1 MQLFNSLRYWER
13 LMLTWK
19 CEWFSGMQENSTHT
33 QSFCLICI
41 FNKLCTRLR
50 DTIIYIHIAPNS
62 FCTIKCCV
70 LIGLST
76 ALINYFVWFIHQ
88 QAGVIIKCFFW
99 WRYITITTTRY
110 AVIQHVTTSAR
121 MLPLAEIATISKS
134 KNKII

>member
-33 QSFCLICI
+33 QSFYLVCI
-41 FNKLCTRLR
+41 FNKLCTRLL
-50 DTIIYIHIAPNS
+50 DTIIYVHIAPNS

-76 ALINYFVWFIHQ
+76 ALINYFVWFIYQ
-88 QAGVIIKCFFW
+88 QTGVITKCFFW

-110 AVIQHVTTSAR
+110 AIIQHVTTSAG
-121 MLPLAEIATISKS
+121 MLPLQKLQQYL
-134 KNKII
+134 NPKIK